1 MKNNKGFTIAELL
14 VTFVLVMSIVLAL
27 FKVVDH
33 YRERQQNAT
42 SVKEMNSYRNQIVK
56 VVEDDILFNY
66 GGIKEIKGLDK
77 ATLELESGGLEQTDF
92 QQGIEITFNGVIAN
106 TQPNTTNTKKLIVK
120 KNGILYGEM
129 FYEFPSKFVSAVD
142 DVIYTETQVKKVN
155 QIGEPLP
162 PKEIYSIHIDLTH
175 SELNRIFNINIVAV
189 NNTTTNTD
197 ATSETP

>member
-56 VVEDDILFNY
+56 VVEDDILFNCE
-66 GGIKEIKGLDK
+66 GIKEIKGLDQNDISLSPIEK
-77 ATLELESGGLEQTDF
+77 ANF
-92 QQGIEITFNGVIAN
+92 QQGIEITFNKVIAN
-106 TQPNTTNTKKLIVK
+106 TQPNTTNTKRLIVK

-142 DVIYTETQVKKVN
+142 DVIYTETQVENVSSDPLLKKA
-155 QIGEPLP
+155 
-162 PKEIYSIHIDLTH
+162 IYSIHIDLTH

-189 NNTTTNTD
+189 NNTTTDT
-197 ATSETP
+197 TSGTP

>member
-106 TQPNTTNTKKLIVK
+106 TQPNATNTKRLIVK
-120 KNGILYGEM
+120 KNGILYGDM

-142 DVIYTETQVKKVN
+142 DVIYTETKVSSDDSS
-155 QIGEPLP
+155 LD
-162 PKEIYSIHIDLTH
+162 KAIYSIHIDLTH

-197 ATSETP
+197 TTSETP

>member
-42 SVKEMNSYRNQIVK
+42 SVKEMNAYRNQIVK
-56 VVEDDILFNY
+56 VVEDDILFNCE
-66 GGIKEIKGLDK
+66 GIKEIKGLDQNDDLSLSPIEK
-77 ATLELESGGLEQTDF
+77 ADF
-92 QQGIEITFNGVIAN
+92 QQGIEIAFNGVIAN
-106 TQPNTTNTKKLIVK
+106 TQPNTTNPKRLIVK
-120 KNGILYGEM
+120 KNGILYGNM

-142 DVIYTETQVKKVN
+142 DVIYTETKVSSDDSS
-155 QIGEPLP
+155 LD
-162 PKEIYSIHIDLTH
+162 KAIYSIHIDLTH

-189 NNTTTNTD
+189 NNTPTGTD
-197 ATSETP
+197 STSETP

>member
-56 VVEDDILFNY
+56 VVEDDILFNCE
-66 GGIKEIKGLDK
+66 GIKEIKGLDLK
-77 ATLELESGGLEQTDF
+77 PSEGPNS
-92 QQGIEITFNGVIAN
+92 QQGIKITFNGVDDNGVLIAKN
-106 TQPNTTNTKKLIVK
+106 LIVK
-120 KNGILYGEM
+120 NNGILYGDM

-142 DVIYTETQVKKVN
+142 DVIYTETQVKNVSSEDHSLK
-155 QIGEPLP
+155 
-162 PKEIYSIHIDLTH
+162 KAIYSIHIDLTH

-189 NNTTTNTD
+189 NNTPTDTDTT
-197 ATSETP
+197 SQTP

>member
-106 TQPNTTNTKKLIVK
+106 TQPNTTNTKRLIVK
-120 KNGILYGEM
+120 KNGILYGDM

-142 DVIYTETQVKKVN
+142 DVIYTETQVENVSSEDPSLKKA
-155 QIGEPLP
+155 
-162 PKEIYSIHIDLTH
+162 IYSIHIDLTH

-189 NNTTTNTD
+189 NNTPTNTD
-197 ATSETP
+197 TTSETP

>member
-92 QQGIEITFNGVIAN
+92 QQGIEITFNGVISN
-106 TQPNTTNTKKLIVK
+106 TQPNTTNTKRLIVK
-120 KNGILYGEM
+120 KNGILYGDM

-142 DVIYTETQVKKVN
+142 DVIYTETKVSSDASS
-155 QIGEPLP
+155 LD
-162 PKEIYSIHIDLTH
+162 KAIYSIHIDLTH

-189 NNTTTNTD
+189 NNTPTNTD
-197 ATSETP
+197 TTSETP

>member
-66 GGIKEIKGLDK
+66 GGIKEIKGLDQNDLSLSAIEK
-77 ATLELESGGLEQTDF
+77 ANF
-92 QQGIEITFNGVIAN
+92 QQGIEITFNEVIAN
-106 TQPNTTNTKKLIVK
+106 TQTNTTNTKNLIVK
-120 KNGILYGEM
+120 KNGILYGDM

-142 DVIYTETQVKKVN
+142 DVIYTETKVSSDDSS
-155 QIGEPLP
+155 LD
-162 PKEIYSIHIDLTH
+162 KAIYSIHIDLTH

-189 NNTTTNTD
+189 NNTPTITDTTN
-197 ATSETP
+197 ETP

>member
-66 GGIKEIKGLDK
+66 GGIKEIKGLDLK
-77 ATLELESGGLEQTDF
+77 PSEA
-92 QQGIEITFNGVIAN
+92 QQGIEITFNKVDDEKN
-106 TQPNTTNTKKLIVK
+106 TQITENLIVK
-120 KNGILYGEM
+120 KNGILYGKM
-129 FYEFPSKFVSAVD
+129 FYEFPSKFVSAID
-142 DVIYTETQVKKVN
+142 DVIYTETQVENVSLKKA
-155 QIGEPLP
+155 
-162 PKEIYSIHIDLTH
+162 IYSIHIDLTH

>member
-66 GGIKEIKGLDK
+66 GGIKEIKGLDLK
-77 ATLELESGGLEQTDF
+77 PSEA
-92 QQGIEITFNGVIAN
+92 QQGIEITFNEVIAN
-106 TQPNTTNTKKLIVK
+106 AQPNTTNTTNTKRLIVK
-120 KNGILYGEM
+120 KNGILYGDM

-142 DVIYTETQVKKVN
+142 DVIYTETQVKNVSSEDPSLK
-155 QIGEPLP
+155 
-162 PKEIYSIHIDLTH
+162 KAIYSIHIDLTH

-189 NNTTTNTD
+189 NNTTTITD
-197 ATSETP
+197 ATNETP

>member
-66 GGIKEIKGLDK
+66 GGIKEIKGLDQNDLSLSAIEK
-77 ATLELESGGLEQTDF
+77 ANF

-106 TQPNTTNTKKLIVK
+106 TQPNTTNTKRLIVK
-120 KNGILYGEM
+120 KNGILYDNM

-189 NNTTTNTD
+189 NNTPTD
-197 ATSETP
+197 TDTTSETP

>member
-66 GGIKEIKGLDK
+66 GGIKEIKGLDLK
-77 ATLELESGGLEQTDF
+77 PSEA
-92 QQGIEITFNGVIAN
+92 QQGIEITFNEVIAN
-106 TQPNTTNTKKLIVK
+106 TQPNTINTKRLIVK
-120 KNGILYGEM
+120 KNGILYDNM

-142 DVIYTETQVKKVN
+142 DVIYTETQVENVSSEDPSLKKV
-155 QIGEPLP
+155 
-162 PKEIYSIHIDLTH
+162 IYSIHIDLTH

-189 NNTTTNTD
+189 NNTPTITDTTN
-197 ATSETP
+197 ETP

>member
-1 MKNNKGFTIAELL
+1 
-14 VTFVLVMSIVLAL
+14 
-27 FKVVDH
+27 
-33 YRERQQNAT
+33 
-42 SVKEMNSYRNQIVK
+42 MNSYRNQIVK

-66 GGIKEIKGLDK
+66 GGIKEIKGLDQNDKSLNAIEK
-77 ATLELESGGLEQTDF
+77 ANF

-142 DVIYTETQVKKVN
+142 DVIYTETQVENVSSEDPSLKKA
-155 QIGEPLP
+155 
-162 PKEIYSIHIDLTH
+162 IYSIHIDLTH

-189 NNTTTNTD
+189 NNTHTITDTTN
-197 ATSETP
+197 ETP

>member
-56 VVEDDILFNY
+56 VVEDDILFNC
-66 GGIKEIKGLDK
+66 GGIKEIKGLDLK
-77 ATLELESGGLEQTDF
+77 PSEA
-92 QQGIEITFNGVIAN
+92 QQGIKITFNGVDDNGILIAKN
-106 TQPNTTNTKKLIVK
+106 LIVK
-120 KNGILYGEM
+120 NNGILYGDM

-142 DVIYTETQVKKVN
+142 DVIYTETQVKKVSSDDSS
-155 QIGEPLP
+155 L
-162 PKEIYSIHIDLTH
+162 KKAIYSIHIDLTH

-189 NNTTTNTD
+189 NNTTTDT
-197 ATSETP
+197 TSETT

>member
-56 VVEDDILFNY
+56 VVEDDILFNCE
-66 GGIKEIKGLDK
+66 GIKEIKGLDQNDDLSLSPIEK
-77 ATLELESGGLEQTDF
+77 ADF
-92 QQGIEITFNGVIAN
+92 QQGIEIAFNKLDAKDNPII
-106 TQPNTTNTKKLIVK
+106 KRLIVK
-120 KNGILYGEM
+120 KNGILYDNM

-142 DVIYTETQVKKVN
+142 DVIYTETQVKNVSSDDSSLK
-155 QIGEPLP
+155 
-162 PKEIYSIHIDLTH
+162 KAIYSIHIDLTH

-189 NNTTTNTD
+189 NNTPTNTD
-197 ATSETP
+197 TTSETP

>member
-56 VVEDDILFNY
+56 VVEDDILFNCE
-66 GGIKEIKGLDK
+66 GIKEIKGLDLK
-77 ATLELESGGLEQTDF
+77 PSEEPNS
-92 QQGIEITFNGVIAN
+92 QQGIKITFNKVDDEKN
-106 TQPNTTNTKKLIVK
+106 TLITKNLIVK
-120 KNGILYGEM
+120 KDGILYGNM

-142 DVIYTETQVKKVN
+142 DVIYTETKVSSDDSS
-155 QIGEPLP
+155 LD
-162 PKEIYSIHIDLTH
+162 KAIYSIHIDLTH

-189 NNTTTNTD
+189 NNTPTD
-197 ATSETP
+197 ADTTSETP

>member
-56 VVEDDILFNY
+56 VVEDDILFNCE
-66 GGIKEIKGLDK
+66 GIKEIKGLDLK
-77 ATLELESGGLEQTDF
+77 PSENS
-92 QQGIEITFNGVIAN
+92 QQGIKITFNKVDDEKN
-106 TQPNTTNTKKLIVK
+106 TLITKNLIVK
-120 KNGILYGEM
+120 KDGILYDDM

-142 DVIYTETQVKKVN
+142 DVIYTETKVSSDDSS
-155 QIGEPLP
+155 LD
-162 PKEIYSIHIDLTH
+162 KAIYSIHIDLTH

-189 NNTTTNTD
+189 NTTTNTD
-197 ATSETP
+197 TTETP

>member
-66 GGIKEIKGLDK
+66 GGIKEIKGLDQNDDLSLSPIEK
-77 ATLELESGGLEQTDF
+77 ADF

-106 TQPNTTNTKKLIVK
+106 AQPNTTNTKRLIVK
-120 KNGILYGEM
+120 KNGILYDDM

-162 PKEIYSIHIDLTH
+162 PKAIYSIHIDLTH

>member
-66 GGIKEIKGLDK
+66 RGIKEIKGLDLK
-77 ATLELESGGLEQTDF
+77 PSEA
-92 QQGIEITFNGVIAN
+92 QQGIEITFNEVIAN
-106 TQPNTTNTKKLIVK
+106 TQPNTTNTTNTKRLIVK
-120 KNGILYGEM
+120 KNGILYGDM

>member
-66 GGIKEIKGLDK
+66 GGIKEIKGLDQNDISLSPIEK
-77 ATLELESGGLEQTDF
+77 ADF
-92 QQGIEITFNGVIAN
+92 QQGIEIAFNGVIAN
-106 TQPNTTNTKKLIVK
+106 AQPNTTNTKRLIVK
-120 KNGILYGEM
+120 KNGILYGDM

-142 DVIYTETQVKKVN
+142 DVIYTETQVENVSSEDPSLKKA
-155 QIGEPLP
+155 
-162 PKEIYSIHIDLTH
+162 IYSIHIDLTH

-189 NNTTTNTD
+189 NNTPTITDTTN
-197 ATSETP
+197 ETP

>member
-106 TQPNTTNTKKLIVK
+106 TQPNATNTKRLIVK
-120 KNGILYGEM
+120 KNGILYGDM

-142 DVIYTETQVKKVN
+142 DVIYTETKVSSDASS
-155 QIGEPLP
+155 LD
-162 PKEIYSIHIDLTH
+162 KAIYSIHIDLTH
-175 SELNRIFNINIVAV
+175 SELNRIFNINIVTV
-189 NNTTTNTD
+189 NNTPTITD
-197 ATSETP
+197 TTSETP

>member
-56 VVEDDILFNY
+56 VVEDDILFNCE
-66 GGIKEIKGLDK
+66 GIKEIKGLDLK
-77 ATLELESGGLEQTDF
+77 PSEGPNS
-92 QQGIEITFNGVIAN
+92 QQGIKITFNGVDDNGVLIAKN
-106 TQPNTTNTKKLIVK
+106 LIVK
-120 KNGILYGEM
+120 KNGILYDNM

-142 DVIYTETQVKKVN
+142 DVIYTETKVSSDDSS
-155 QIGEPLP
+155 LD
-162 PKEIYSIHIDLTH
+162 KAIYSIHIDLTH

-189 NNTTTNTD
+189 NNTPTYTD
-197 ATSETP
+197 STSETP

>member
-66 GGIKEIKGLDK
+66 GGIEEIKGLDQNDDLSLSPIEK
-77 ATLELESGGLEQTDF
+77 ADF

-106 TQPNTTNTKKLIVK
+106 AQPNTTNTKRLIVK
-120 KNGILYGEM
+120 KNGILYGDM

-162 PKEIYSIHIDLTH
+162 PKAIYSIHIDLTH

>member
-92 QQGIEITFNGVIAN
+92 QQGIEITFNEVIAN
-106 TQPNTTNTKKLIVK
+106 AQPNTTNTKRLIVK
-120 KNGILYGEM
+120 KNGILYDDM

-142 DVIYTETQVKKVN
+142 DVIYTETKVSSDASS
-155 QIGEPLP
+155 LD
-162 PKEIYSIHIDLTH
+162 KAIYSIHIDLTH

-197 ATSETP
+197 ATNETP

>member
-42 SVKEMNSYRNQIVK
+42 SAKEMNSYRNQIVK

-66 GGIKEIKGLDK
+66 GGIKEIKGLDQNDISLSPIEK
-77 ATLELESGGLEQTDF
+77 ANF
-92 QQGIEITFNGVIAN
+92 QQGIEITFNKVDDEKN
-106 TQPNTTNTKKLIVK
+106 TQITKNLIVK
-120 KNGILYGEM
+120 KNGILYGKM

-142 DVIYTETQVKKVN
+142 DVIYTETQVENVSPEDPSLKKA
-155 QIGEPLP
+155 
-162 PKEIYSIHIDLTH
+162 IYSIHIDLTH
-175 SELNRIFNINIVAV
+175 SELNRIFNINIAAV
-189 NNTTTNTD
+189 NTTTNTD
-197 ATSETP
+197 TTSETP

>member
-66 GGIKEIKGLDK
+66 GGIKEIKGLDLK
-77 ATLELESGGLEQTDF
+77 PSEEPNS
-92 QQGIEITFNGVIAN
+92 QQGIKITFNGVDDN
-106 TQPNTTNTKKLIVK
+106 GVLIVK
-120 KNGILYGEM
+120 NLIVKNNGILYGDM

-189 NNTTTNTD
+189 NNTPTITD
-197 ATSETP
+197 ATNEAP

>member
-66 GGIKEIKGLDK
+66 RGIKEIKGLDQNDLSLSAIEK
-77 ATLELESGGLEQTDF
+77 ANF
-92 QQGIEITFNGVIAN
+92 QQGIEITFNGFIAN
-106 TQPNTTNTKKLIVK
+106 TQPNTTNTKRLIVK

-142 DVIYTETQVKKVN
+142 DVIYTETQVENVSSEDPSLKKV
-155 QIGEPLP
+155 
-162 PKEIYSIHIDLTH
+162 IYSIHIDLTH

>member
-42 SVKEMNSYRNQIVK
+42 SAKEMNSYRNQIVK

-92 QQGIEITFNGVIAN
+92 QQGIEITFNKVDDEKN
-106 TQPNTTNTKKLIVK
+106 TQITKNLIVK
-120 KNGILYGEM
+120 KNGILYGDM

-142 DVIYTETQVKKVN
+142 DVIYTETQVENVSSDPLLKKA
-155 QIGEPLP
+155 
-162 PKEIYSIHIDLTH
+162 IYSIHIDLTH

-189 NNTTTNTD
+189 NNTTTDT
-197 ATSETP
+197 TSGTP

>member
-56 VVEDDILFNY
+56 VVEDDILFNCE
-66 GGIKEIKGLDK
+66 GIKEIKGLDLK
-77 ATLELESGGLEQTDF
+77 PSEA
-92 QQGIEITFNGVIAN
+92 QQGIEITFNKVDDEKN
-106 TQPNTTNTKKLIVK
+106 TQITKNLIVK
-120 KNGILYGEM
+120 KNGILYGDM

-142 DVIYTETQVKKVN
+142 DVIYTETQVENVSSDPLLKKA
-155 QIGEPLP
+155 
-162 PKEIYSIHIDLTH
+162 IYSIHIDLTH

-189 NNTTTNTD
+189 NNTTTDT
-197 ATSETP
+197 TSGTP

>member
-56 VVEDDILFNY
+56 VVEDDILFNCE
-66 GGIKEIKGLDK
+66 GIKEIKGLDQNDISLSPIEK
-77 ATLELESGGLEQTDF
+77 ANF
-92 QQGIEITFNGVIAN
+92 QQGIEITFNKVIAN
-106 TQPNTTNTKKLIVK
+106 TQPNTTNTKRLIVK
-120 KNGILYGEM
+120 KNGILYGGM

-142 DVIYTETQVKKVN
+142 DVIYTETQVENVSSDPLLKKA
-155 QIGEPLP
+155 
-162 PKEIYSIHIDLTH
+162 IYSIHIDLTH

-189 NNTTTNTD
+189 NNTPTNTD
-197 ATSETP
+197 TTSETP

>member
-56 VVEDDILFNY
+56 VVEDDILFNCE
-66 GGIKEIKGLDK
+66 GIKEIKGLDQNDDLSLSPIEK
-77 ATLELESGGLEQTDF
+77 ADF
-92 QQGIEITFNGVIAN
+92 QQGIEIAFNKLDAKDNPII
-106 TQPNTTNTKKLIVK
+106 KRLIVK
-120 KNGILYGEM
+120 KNGILYGDM

-142 DVIYTETQVKKVN
+142 DVIYTETKVSSDDSS
-155 QIGEPLP
+155 LD
-162 PKEIYSIHIDLTH
+162 KAIYSIHIDLTH

-189 NNTTTNTD
+189 NTTTNTD
-197 ATSETP
+197 TTETP

>member
-56 VVEDDILFNY
+56 VVEDDILFNCE
-66 GGIKEIKGLDK
+66 GIKEIKGLDQNDDLSLSPIEK
-77 ATLELESGGLEQTDF
+77 ANF
-92 QQGIEITFNGVIAN
+92 QQGIEITFNKVIAN
-106 TQPNTTNTKKLIVK
+106 TQPNTTNTKRLIVK
-120 KNGILYGEM
+120 KNGILYVEM

-142 DVIYTETQVKKVN
+142 DVIYTETQVENVSSDPLLKKA
-155 QIGEPLP
+155 
-162 PKEIYSIHIDLTH
+162 IYSIHIDLTH

-189 NNTTTNTD
+189 NNTTTDT
-197 ATSETP
+197 TSGTP

>member
-66 GGIKEIKGLDK
+66 GGIKEIKGLDLK
-77 ATLELESGGLEQTDF
+77 PSEA
-92 QQGIEITFNGVIAN
+92 QQGIEITFNEVIAN
-106 TQPNTTNTKKLIVK
+106 AQPNTTNTTNTKRLIVK
-120 KNGILYGEM
+120 KNGILYGDM

>member
-56 VVEDDILFNY
+56 VVEDDILFNCE
-66 GGIKEIKGLDK
+66 GIKEIKGLDQNDDLSLSPIEK
-77 ATLELESGGLEQTDF
+77 ADF
-92 QQGIEITFNGVIAN
+92 QQGIEIAFNKLDAKDNPII
-106 TQPNTTNTKKLIVK
+106 KRLIVK

-142 DVIYTETQVKKVN
+142 DVIYTETQVENVSSDPLLKKA
-155 QIGEPLP
+155 
-162 PKEIYSIHIDLTH
+162 IYSIHIDLTH

-189 NNTTTNTD
+189 NNTPTD
-197 ATSETP
+197 TDTTSEIP

>member
-66 GGIKEIKGLDK
+66 RGIKEIKGLDQNDISLSPIEK
-77 ATLELESGGLEQTDF
+77 ANF
-92 QQGIEITFNGVIAN
+92 QQGIEITFNEVIAN
-106 TQPNTTNTKKLIVK
+106 TQPNTPNTKRLIVK
-120 KNGILYGEM
+120 KNGILYDNM
-129 FYEFPSKFVSAVD
+129 FYEFPSKFVSAID

-189 NNTTTNTD
+189 NNTPTDTD

>member
-56 VVEDDILFNY
+56 VVEDDILFNCE
-66 GGIKEIKGLDK
+66 GIKEIKGLDK
-77 ATLELESGGLEQTDF
+77 STLESDGLEQTDF
-92 QQGIEITFNGVIAN
+92 QQGIEITFNKVIAN
-106 TQPNTTNTKKLIVK
+106 TQPNTINTKRLIVK
-120 KNGILYGEM
+120 KNGILYDNM

-142 DVIYTETQVKKVN
+142 DVIYTETKVSSDDSS
-155 QIGEPLP
+155 LD
-162 PKEIYSIHIDLTH
+162 KAIYSIHIDLTH

-189 NNTTTNTD
+189 NNTPTD
-197 ATSETP
+197 TDTTSETP

>member
-66 GGIKEIKGLDK
+66 GGIKEIKGLDLK
-77 ATLELESGGLEQTDF
+77 PSEA
-92 QQGIEITFNGVIAN
+92 QQGIEITFNEVIAN
-106 TQPNTTNTKKLIVK
+106 TQPNTTNTKRLIVK
-120 KNGILYGEM
+120 KNGILYDNM

-142 DVIYTETQVKKVN
+142 DVIYTETQVENVSSEDLSLKKA
-155 QIGEPLP
+155 
-162 PKEIYSIHIDLTH
+162 IYSIHIDLTH

-189 NNTTTNTD
+189 NNNPTNTD
-197 ATSETP
+197 TTSETP

>member
-56 VVEDDILFNY
+56 VVEDDILFNCE
-66 GGIKEIKGLDK
+66 GIKEIKGLDQNDDLSLSPIEK
-77 ATLELESGGLEQTDF
+77 ADF
-92 QQGIEITFNGVIAN
+92 QQGIEIAFNKLDAKDNPII
-106 TQPNTTNTKKLIVK
+106 KRLIVK
-120 KNGILYGEM
+120 KNGILYDEM

-142 DVIYTETQVKKVN
+142 DVIYTETQVKNVSSEDLSLK
-155 QIGEPLP
+155 
-162 PKEIYSIHIDLTH
+162 KAIYSIHIDLTH

-189 NNTTTNTD
+189 NNTPTNTD
-197 ATSETP
+197 TTSETP

>member
-66 GGIKEIKGLDK
+66 GGIKEIKGLDLK
-77 ATLELESGGLEQTDF
+77 PSEA
-92 QQGIEITFNGVIAN
+92 QQGIEITFNEVIAN
-106 TQPNTTNTKKLIVK
+106 AQPNTINTKRLIVK
-120 KNGILYGEM
+120 KNGILYGDM

-142 DVIYTETQVKKVN
+142 DIIYTETQVENVSSDASSLKKT
-155 QIGEPLP
+155 
-162 PKEIYSIHIDLTH
+162 IYSIHIDLTH

-189 NNTTTNTD
+189 NNTPTNTD
-197 ATSETP
+197 TTSETPSP

>member
-66 GGIKEIKGLDK
+66 GGIKEIKGLDLK
-77 ATLELESGGLEQTDF
+77 PSEA
-92 QQGIEITFNGVIAN
+92 QQGIEITFNEVIAN
-106 TQPNTTNTKKLIVK
+106 TQPNIANTKRLIVK
-120 KNGILYGEM
+120 NNGILYGDM

-142 DVIYTETQVKKVN
+142 DVIYTETQVKKVSSDDSS
-155 QIGEPLP
+155 L
-162 PKEIYSIHIDLTH
+162 KKAIYSIHIDLTH

-189 NNTTTNTD
+189 NNTTTDT
-197 ATSETP
+197 TSETT

>member
-66 GGIKEIKGLDK
+66 GGIKEIKGLDQNDLSLSPIEK
-77 ATLELESGGLEQTDF
+77 ANF

-106 TQPNTTNTKKLIVK
+106 TQPNTTNTKRLIVK
-120 KNGILYGEM
+120 KNGVLYGDM

-175 SELNRIFNINIVAV
+175 SELNRVFNINIVAV
-189 NNTTTNTD
+189 NNTPTITDTTN
-197 ATSETP
+197 ETP